1 MFGVDTIFLMF
12 DNEKPKDDQHDI
24 GGGELSM
31 RALKRDIQEMK
42 VEILYCPSSDP
53 SKCLESY
60 PKALQLKSLLL
71 NL

>member
-1 MFGVDTIFLMF
+1 MFGVEMIFLMF
-12 DNEKPKDDQHDI
+12 DNEKPKEDRDI

-31 RALKRDIQEMK
+31 RALKRDIQEMN
-42 VEILYCPSSDP
+42 VEILYCPASDP